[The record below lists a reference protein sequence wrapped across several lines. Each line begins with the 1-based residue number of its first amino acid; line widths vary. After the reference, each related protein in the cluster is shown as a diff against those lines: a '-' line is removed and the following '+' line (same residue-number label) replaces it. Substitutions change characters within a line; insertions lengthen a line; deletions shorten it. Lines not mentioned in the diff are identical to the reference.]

1 MPAVDRARIARALP
15 RYTLGEQLGAGSFGL
30 VLAGRHLDLDRTVAV
45 KVLVAPSAAERG
57 FRAEAR
63 ILSRLDHPHI
73 VRIYDCVVQ
82 DDLCLLVMEM
92 LGGGTLSQHRLSAAA
107 ALAVGAAVADA
118 LAHAHAHGV
127 LHRDIKPD
135 NILFTET
142 GQPKLADF
150 GIGKILDDA
159 AGTVSRVVGSPRYM
173 APEQIAGGTV
183 GPATDLYALGA
194 VLYELVAGRPMFD
207 AALSVPELLRHQR
220 EVDPPVPAAVPPAVR
235 DLVLR
240 ALAKN
245 PADRP
250 ADARTFAQ
258 ALGAA
263 AASLFG
269 PGWPA
274 DSSLVIHLPESAAT
288 PATAETGAAPRFT
301 PAPAPTTHPDHAAAA
316 AAPSVPGPGTS
327 TELPPDRAV
336 PPLPA
341 HPGRPPG
348 AAAASRN
355 LFEGTPYAA
364 GRSQA
369 RRRAAV
375 AATAALLVVVTVV
388 VVLLARGGDHRT
400 AAPGSPADGAPPG
413 TPAPGAGGPP
423 APPVLDAIQAW
434 ALAPS
439 GGFYVVNR
447 SGNRLLRLALDGTV
461 SAVAGTGVAGST
473 GDGGPATTARLR
485 GVTDVAV
492 AGDGTVY
499 LADGGNQRIRRIGP
513 DGVITTVAGGGSGV
527 LRDGARGTEVSLG
540 VVPGPIA
547 ADPGGD
553 LYLTGAGGVYRLDRA
568 GVTRMV
574 GRTLRPGEVD
584 DPAPEEASVPPVAAS
599 IGDVEVRDGRVFVTD
614 YTADRVQVLEPDGTP
629 RTLAGAAPAVPPGG
643 GPADG
648 GDALSLPSGPSAL
661 AVDRAGNL
669 YVAESGGN
677 RVRRIDLGGVVTTVA
692 GTGELGSSGDGG
704 PATTARMWSPARVLV
719 DASGVLYIGETGT
732 TIRRVGPDGVITRL
746 HD

>member
-45 KVLVAPSAAERG
+45 KVLAAPSAAGSG

-92 LGGGTLSQHRLSAAA
+92 LGGGTLSRHRLSAAA

-159 AGTVSRVVGSPRYM
+159 AGTASRVVGSPRYM

-263 AASLFG
+263 ATSLFG

-274 DSSLVIHLPESAAT
+274 DSSLVIHLPESAAA
-288 PATAETGAAPRFT
+288 PGTAETGAVPRFT
-301 PAPAPTTHPDHAAAA
+301 PAPAPTSIAHPDHAPS
-316 AAPSVPGPGTS
+316 APPVT
-327 TELPPDRAV
+327 

-341 HPGRPPG
+341 HPGRPSR

-375 AATAALLVVVTVV
+375 AAMAAFLAVVTVV
-388 VVLLARGGDHRT
+388 VVVLVARGGDHR
-400 AAPGSPADGAPPG
+400 AAEPGSPADGAPPG
-413 TPAPGAGGPP
+413 APAPGAGGTP

-447 SGNRLLRLALDGTV
+447 SGSRLLRLALDGTV

-473 GDGGPATTARLR
+473 GDGGPATMARLR

-492 AGDGTVY
+492 AADGTVY
-499 LADGGNQRIRRIGP
+499 LADGGNQRIRRIDP
-513 DGVITTVAGGGSGV
+513 DGVITTVAGGGSGA
-527 LRDGARGTEVSLG
+527 LRDGARATEVSLG
-540 VVPGPIA
+540 LVSGPIA

-553 LYLTGAGGVYRLDRA
+553 LYLAGAGGVYRLDEA
-568 GVTRMV
+568 GVARMV
-574 GRTLRPGEVD
+574 GRTLGPGEVD
-584 DPAPEEASVPPVAAS
+584 DPAPEEAFIPVVAAS

-614 YTADRVQVLEPDGTP
+614 YTADRVQVLEPDNTVH
-629 RTLAGAAPAVPPGG
+629 TLAGAAPADPPGG
-643 GPADG
+643 GPAGG
-648 GDALSLPSGPSAL
+648 GDPLSLPSGPSAL

-677 RVRRIDLGGVVTTVA
+677 RVRGIDLGGVVTTVA

-704 PATTARMWSPARVLV
+704 PAAAARMWSPARVLV
-719 DASGVLYIGETGT
+719 DASGVIYIGETGT